1 MGARLATWI
10 TSRLGAGIILVA
22 TVALS
27 ALVFLT
33 SPAQPAA
40 DPTDGLP
47 EGKQSTRVTELM
59 DRFASGRAESAII
72 VFERPDAV
80 LTEPDRQALD
90 GVRQAV
96 AGRDHVGGLPPI
108 GYADD
113 GRAALLVVPFEADL
127 PDEVSNATVDDLR
140 ATLRDGAALPD
151 GVSAQVTGGAAFG
164 RDISAAF
171 AGADITLLA
180 STAIVVALL
189 LLITYRS
196 PILWIVPLTVIGLGD
211 QLVAKLL
218 PWVGHLLGEPTD
230 ASVAGIVSVLV
241 FGAGTDYA
249 LLLISRYREE
259 LRRTPDRRAALATA
273 VRAAGPAVIGS
284 AGTVIL
290 ALLTLITAVLTSN
303 RTLGIAAAAGVG
315 VALLFGLVV
324 LPAALAF
331 LPRGAFWPLVPT
343 VGSAETN
350 ETGIWARIARLV
362 GRRPVGVL
370 AAAAVVLVGLGAGL
384 LTTTI
389 GLSQTEQF
397 RTEVESVQAQ
407 ETLAAHFPA
416 GSSQPLRVVVPA
428 TAAQPAADTARQTP
442 GVSAVG
448 RAEQSTDGAL
458 TLLSVQLTDE
468 SGTAGA
474 DRAVSM
480 LRERLNVVAG
490 PQALVGGAPAADLDQ
505 RDANARDNAVVAPL
519 VLAVVL
525 IVLIALLRS
534 IVGPLLL
541 LVTVVLSFAASL
553 GAASLV
559 FAALDIPALASSV
572 PLLAFLFLVALGV
585 DYNIFLVSRARE
597 ETTARGDTRA
607 GMLRALSATGGVI
620 TSAGV
625 LLAAVFTVLG
635 VLPVIVLTQLGI
647 IVGIGVLLDTL
658 LVRTLVVPA
667 LAMLLGERFWWPSRP
682 AARAA
687 TLNAPRPEYTTNLHP
702 TGTERR
708 ETAPAGH

>member
-1 MGARLATWI
+1 MGARLAIWI
-10 TSRLGAGIILVA
+10 TSRLGAGIVLL
-22 TVALS
+22 TTLALS
-27 ALVFLT
+27 TLVFLT
-33 SPAQPAA
+33 SPAQPEAG
-40 DPTDGLP
+40 PTDGLP

-59 DRFASGRAESAII
+59 DRFPSGRAESAIV
-72 VFERPDAV
+72 VFERADAA
-80 LTEPDRQALD
+80 LTPADRQSLD
-90 GVRQAV
+90 ATRDTIARQAQV
-96 AGRDHVGGLPPI
+96 TAPPPLR
-108 GYADD
+108 YATDE
-113 GRAALLVVPFEADL
+113 RAALLVVPLAPGLD
-127 PDEVSNATVDDLR
+127 DETRNGTVDNLR
-140 ATLRDGAALPD
+140 AVLRADAAALPD
-151 GVSAQVTGGAAFG
+151 GLTAQVTGGAAFG

-171 AGADITLLA
+171 AGADVTLLIA
-180 STAIVVALL
+180 TAIVVAVLL
-189 LLITYRS
+189 LVTYRS
-196 PILWIVPLTVIGLGD
+196 PILWIVPLAVVGLGD
-211 QLVAKLL
+211 QVAAKLL
-218 PWVGHLLGEPTD
+218 PWIGRLIGEPTD
-230 ASVAGIVSVLV
+230 ASIGGIVSVLV

-315 VALLFGLVV
+315 VALLFGLIV

-343 VGSAETN
+343 VGSAETS
-350 ETGIWARIARLV
+350 ESGIWARIAALV
-362 GRRPVGVL
+362 ARRPVGVL
-370 AAAAVVLVGLGAGL
+370 ITAGVVLAALSAGL
-384 LTTTI
+384 LTTSI

-397 RTEVESVQAQ
+397 RTKVESVEAQ
-407 ETLAAHFPA
+407 KALAAHFPA
-416 GSSQPLRVVVPA
+416 GSAQPVLVVTDAA
-428 TAAQPAADTARQTP
+428 TAGQTADAARQTA
-442 GVSAVG
+442 GVAAVG
-448 RAEQSTDGAL
+448 RPETSTDGAL
-458 TLLSVQLTDE
+458 ALISVQLTDK
-468 SGTAGA
+468 SGTTGA
-474 DRAVSM
+474 DSTVTA
-480 LRERLNVVAG
+480 LRDRLTPAG
-490 PQALVGGAPAADLDQ
+490 TLVGGQPAADLDQ

-525 IVLIALLRS
+525 LVLIALLRS
-534 IVGPLLL
+534 VVGPLLL
-541 LVTVVLSFAASL
+541 LLTVVISFAASL

-585 DYNIFLVSRARE
+585 DYNIFLVSRAKE
-597 ETTARGDTRA
+597 ETTARGDTRV

-625 LLAAVFTVLG
+625 LLAAVFAVLG

-667 LAMLLGERFWWPSRP
+667 IAVLLGRRFWWPSNPGTPPGAINPPRESHPADLRQTARAVP
-682 AARAA
+682 AAESA
-687 TLNAPRPEYTTNLHP
+687 TR
-702 TGTERR
+702 G
-708 ETAPAGH
+708 

>member
-1 MGARLATWI
+1 MGARVATWI
-10 TSRLGAGIILVA
+10 TSRLGAGIILLA

-27 ALVFLT
+27 TLVFLT

-40 DPTDGLP
+40 GPSDGLP

-72 VFERPDAV
+72 VFERPDDA
-80 LTEPDRQALD
+80 LDAADRQALD
-90 GVRQAV
+90 GVRSTVTSRQ
-96 AGRDHVGGLPPI
+96 HVGDVPPV

-113 GRAALLVVPFEADL
+113 GRAALLIVPLEPDL
-127 PDEVSNATVDDLR
+127 PDEVRDSVVDELR
-140 ATLRDGAALPD
+140 AVLRTGSALPD
-151 GVSAQVTGGAAFG
+151 GLTAQVTGGAAFG

-171 AGADITLLA
+171 AGADVTLLI

-218 PWVGHLLGEPTD
+218 PWIGHLIGEPTD
-230 ASVAGIVSVLV
+230 ASIAGIVSVLV

-273 VRAAGPAVIGS
+273 VRAAGPAILGS
-284 AGTVIL
+284 AATVIL

-343 VGSAETN
+343 VGSAESN
-350 ETGIWARIARLV
+350 QTGIWAGIARLI

-370 AAAAVVLVGLGAGL
+370 TAAAVVLAALTAGL
-384 LTTTI
+384 FTTTI

-407 ETLAAHFPA
+407 KTLAAHFPA
-416 GSSQPLRVVVPA
+416 GSSQPLRVVVAA
-428 TAAQPAADTARQTP
+428 TAEQAADTARQTP
-442 GVSAVG
+442 GVAAVG
-448 RAEQSTDGAL
+448 RPEQSTDGTL
-458 TLLSVQLTDE
+458 TLIPVQLTDE

-474 DRAVSM
+474 DRAVIA
-480 LRERLNVVAG
+480 LRERLGGLTGA
-490 PQALVGGAPAADLDQ
+490 QALVGGQPAADLDQ

-525 IVLIALLRS
+525 MVLIALLRS

-541 LVTVVLSFAASL
+541 LATVVLSFAASL

-597 ETTARGDTRA
+597 ETIAHRDTRA

-667 LAMLLGERFWWPSRP
+667 LALLLGERFWWPSRP
-682 AARAA
+682 AQRL
-687 TLNAPRPEYTTNLHP
+687 TEINAPRPEHAADSQQAAAD
-702 TGTERR
+702 RR
-708 ETAPAGH
+708 EAVTAEQ

>member
-10 TSRLGAGIILVA
+10 ASRVGAAAILLATAAVA
-22 TVALS
+22 

-40 DPTDGLP
+40 SPTDGLP

-72 VFERPDAV
+72 VFERPGTA
-80 LTEPDRQALD
+80 LTDTDRQALTAL
-90 GVRQAV
+90 RTTV
-96 AGRDHVGGLPPI
+96 AGREHVGYLPPLA
-108 GYADD
+108 YADD
-113 GRAALLVVPFEADL
+113 GQAALLVVPLQADL
-127 PDEVSNATVDDLR
+127 PDDVRDSTVDDLR
-140 ATLRDGAALPD
+140 AVLRDAAELPA
-151 GVSAQVTGGAAFG
+151 GLSAQVTGGAAFG

-171 AGADITLLA
+171 AGADVTLLV

-218 PWVGHLLGEPTD
+218 PWIGHLIGEPTD
-230 ASVAGIVSVLV
+230 ASIAGIVSVLV

-259 LRRTPDRRAALATA
+259 LRRTTDRRAALAAA
-273 VRAAGPAVIGS
+273 VRAAAPAIVGS
-284 AGTVIL
+284 AATVVL
-290 ALLTLITAVLTSN
+290 ALLTLVTAVLTSN

-315 VALLFGLVV
+315 VALIFGLIV
-324 LPAALAF
+324 LPAALAL
-331 LPRGAFWPLVPT
+331 LPRGAFWPLVP
-343 VGSAETN
+343 VAGSAETS
-350 ETGIWARIARLV
+350 ETGIWARVARLV

-370 AAAAVVLVGLGAGL
+370 AAAALVLAALGAGL

-407 ETLAAHFPA
+407 QTLAAHFAA
-416 GSSQPLRVVVPA
+416 GSSQPLQVVVSS
-428 TAAQPAADTARQTP
+428 TNAQQAADIAGRTA
-442 GVSAVG
+442 GVAAVG
-448 RAEQSTDGAL
+448 RPEPSLDGTL
-458 TLLSVQLTDE
+458 TLLPVQLDDE
-468 SGTAGA
+468 SGTPGA
-474 DRAVSM
+474 DRAVTA
-480 LRERLNVVAG
+480 LRQALAAG
-490 PQALVGGAPAADLDQ
+490 AGADALVGGQPAADLDR

-534 IVGPLLL
+534 VVGPLVLL
-541 LVTVVLSFAASL
+541 ATVVLSYAASL
-553 GAASLV
+553 GAASLA
-559 FAALDIPALASSV
+559 FAALDIPALAANV

-585 DYNIFLVSRARE
+585 DYNIFLVSRAKE
-597 ETTARGDTRA
+597 ETAARGNTRA

-667 LAMLLGERFWWPSRP
+667 LALLLGERFWWPSRP
-682 AARAA
+682 APHPAQINSPRPARAEDLQQDQQRRDPAA
-687 TLNAPRPEYTTNLHP
+687 T
-702 TGTERR
+702 
-708 ETAPAGH
+708 GH